1 MSSLKKQNQ
10 LKQLRVLT
18 SDSNNNFNNDI
29 RPLLQEF
36 QFGGSEQLSK
46 KVARHLKKAK
56 KRIWTIGTFIDLG
69 TKKCFKKNHLN
80 I

>member
-36 QFGGSEQLSK
+36 QFGGSAQSSK
-46 KVARHLKKAK
+46 KVTRHLKKAK
-56 KRIWTIGTFIDLG
+56 KRI
-69 TKKCFKKNHLN
+69 
-80 I
+80 